1 MPGVV
6 TPRARRC
13 YTAAMSRV
21 HNFNAGPAALPLP
34 VLELAQQE
42 LCDYRGTGM
51 SIMEHSHRG
60 KAYDE
65 VHAAAIA
72 LTRELLGFGDS
83 HEVLL
88 LQGGASLQF
97 AMLPMNFLPAGASA
111 DYVLTGGWSE
121 KAFEEAKRVGT
132 ARVAATTCEDGRYR
146 RIPKQ
151 SELALDPKA
160 AYVHITTNNTLFGTQ
175 WHYVPETG
183 ELPLVADMSSDFLWK
198 PIDVS
203 RYALIYAG
211 AQKNVGPSG
220 LAVVIVKKSW
230 LDKARTDIPTILRYA
245 THAKNASLYNTPNTW
260 GIYIMRNVLEHVKR
274 EGGLPAVERANRK
287 KADTLYAAIDAAPDF
302 FRCPVERD
310 SRSTM
315 NVGFRLPTEEL
326 EAAFVKQATERGM
339 IGLKGHRSTGGIRA
353 SIYNAVP
360 LASVEALV
368 AFMGEFHK
376 AHG

>member
-1 MPGVV
+1 
-6 TPRARRC
+6 
-13 YTAAMSRV
+13 MSRV

-34 VLELAQQE
+34 VLELAQKE

-175 WHYVPETG
+175 WHSVPETG
-183 ELPLVADMSSDFLWK
+183 EVPLVADMSSDFLWK

>member
-1 MPGVV
+1 
-6 TPRARRC
+6 
-13 YTAAMSRV
+13 MSRV